1 MLDVTRVEKKFQID
15 PVGMENMKER
25 LMRVMTSDP
34 HNGPDGY
41 IVRSLYFDSIYNKDY
56 FAKAIGVDVRKKIR
70 LRIYSSQDKNA
81 KLEVKEKAD
90 GMQRKRSLSIT
101 REESEKMLRA
111 DYGFLA
117 QKEDAFAQAL
127 YYLMTKEVYRP
138 KCIVEYDRYAF
149 IHPDNNIRVTFDQN
163 LRMDADPNDMFNP
176 VNKMIPVAESSDITL
191 EVKYDGFLYSS
202 IKSAIGDNLSI
213 NISSS
218 KYCRVREHMG
228 F

>member
-1 MLDVTRVEKKFQID
+1 MLDVTRVEKKFVID
-15 PVGMENMKER
+15 PIGMELMKRR
-25 LMRVMTSDP
+25 LSNVMISDP

-41 IVRSLYFDSIYNKDY
+41 TVRSLYFDSIRDKDY
-56 FAKAIGVDVRKKIR
+56 FSKADGLDIRKKIR

-101 REESEKMLRA
+101 REESEMMLNGE
-111 DYGFLA
+111 YGFLA
-117 QKEDAFAQAL
+117 EKDDPFALAT
-127 YYLMTKEVYRP
+127 YYVMTKELYRP

-149 IHPDNNIRVTFDQN
+149 IHTDNNIRVTFDQN
-163 LRMDADPNDMFNP
+163 LRMATDPKDMFRP
-176 VNKMIPVAESSDITL
+176 VNNMIPVAGASDITL

-202 IKSAIGDNLSI
+202 IKSAIGDDLSI

>member
-1 MLDVTRVEKKFQID
+1 MLDVTRVEKKYNID
-15 PVGMENMKER
+15 PIGMELMKRR
-25 LMRVMTSDP
+25 LTRVMTSDP
-34 HNGPDGY
+34 HNGPTGY
-41 IVRSLYFDSIYNKDY
+41 IVRSLYFDSIRNKDY
-56 FAKAIGVDVRKKIR
+56 FAKEDGEDVRKKIR
-70 LRIYSSQDKNA
+70 LRIYSAQDKNA
-81 KLEVKEKAD
+81 KLEVKEKTD

-101 REESEKMLRA
+101 REESEKLMSG

-117 QKEDAFAQAL
+117 EKDDSFAQAL
-127 YYLMTKEVYRP
+127 YYLMTKEIYRP

-163 LRMDADPNDMFNP
+163 LRMSEDPADMFRP
-176 VNKMIPVAESSDITL
+176 VNKMIPVARSSDITL

-202 IKSAIGDNLSI
+202 IKSAIGDDLTI
-213 NISSS
+213 NVSSS